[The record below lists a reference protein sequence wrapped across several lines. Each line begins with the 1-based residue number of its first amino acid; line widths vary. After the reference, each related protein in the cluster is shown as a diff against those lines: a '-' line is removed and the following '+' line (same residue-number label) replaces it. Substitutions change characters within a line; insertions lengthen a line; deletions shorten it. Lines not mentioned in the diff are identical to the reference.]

1 MRDETETKQRRE
13 GNQRQNKERTKKEQ
27 RNAAHLFPDYEPPN
41 RTNPTPKKRAESEE
55 SET

>member
-1 MRDETETKQRRE
+1 MREKPEPKQRKNRE
-13 GNQRQNKERTKKEQ
+13 KTEKKQRS
-27 RNAAHLFPDYEPPN
+27 AAHLFPDYQLLN

>member
-1 MRDETETKQRRE
+1 MRDKRERNQSQNRERTEKKQRS
-13 GNQRQNKERTKKEQ
+13 
-27 RNAAHLFPDYEPPN
+27 AAHLFPDYQPLN